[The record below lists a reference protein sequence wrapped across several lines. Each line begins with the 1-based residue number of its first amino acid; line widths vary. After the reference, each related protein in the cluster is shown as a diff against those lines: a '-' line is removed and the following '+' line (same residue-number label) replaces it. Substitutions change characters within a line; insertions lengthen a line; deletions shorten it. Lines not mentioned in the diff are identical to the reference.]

1 MVMDTAWRRSRKHSL
16 RCLLCKAGNP
26 NMLRYAAAEI
36 ESTDMVKSLTETSR
50 QLNKHL
56 LVYNDKTAKN
66 VVKLK

>member
-1 MVMDTAWRRSRKHSL
+1 MLA
-16 RCLLCKAGNP
+16 KAISTNA

-36 ESTDMVKSLTETSR
+36 ESTDMVRSLTETSR